1 MTDKARAQ
9 GRIEAPGRGIASMI
23 GGSLPLTL
31 NDGVVK
37 WVSGDFQLGQI
48 LVSRG
53 LAALIII
60 TLVLVYHTEFHV
72 FRLKYPALP

>member
-48 LVSRG
+48 LFFVAWPR
-53 LAALIII
+53 
-60 TLVLVYHTEFHV
+60 
-72 FRLKYPALP
+72 